1 MASTKKWRVRMS
13 DTGWKN
19 QRSLRASQSEKY
31 LFHLLI
37 EKPTC
42 MINPVW
48 FDVLWEFLCPHSSIY
63 KQLYVKIY
71 QKQKKMENNF
81 YQSCY
86 QSPTFTRN
94 FQTMEEKTEITLTAG
109 YHRVNSR
116 EVDLFLDPDSDPG
129 SSKPQSTSVKSQTV
143 TKFNWPKAYYIG
155 SLITASNTVS
165 LLYR

>member
-1 MASTKKWRVRMS
+1 
-13 DTGWKN
+13 
-19 QRSLRASQSEKY
+19 
-31 LFHLLI
+31 
-37 EKPTC
+37 
-42 MINPVW
+42 
-48 FDVLWEFLCPHSSIY
+48 
-63 KQLYVKIY
+63 
-71 QKQKKMENNF
+71 MENNF

-86 QSPTFTRN
+86 QSPTFTPN
-94 FQTMEEKTEITLTAG
+94 FKTMEEKTEITLTAG

-165 LLYR
+165 LRKRTFLKFLLVYCIRYPR